1 MHCPFCG
8 ANDTKVIDSRLVA
21 EGEQVR
27 RRRECLACGERF
39 TTFETAELVLPR
51 LIKTDGS
58 RQPFDEEKLRAGMQR
73 ALEKRPVSVERLE
86 SSLVHIKHKLR
97 ATGER
102 EVKSLV
108 VGELVMAELQKLD
121 EVAYIRFAS
130 VYRRFQ
136 DLNEFR
142 EEIDRL
148 AREPLAILDAHY
160 MARALEL
167 ARKGHYTTHPN
178 PRVGCVIV
186 RDGQIVGEGWH
197 ERAGEP
203 HAEVHALHAAGELA
217 RGATA
222 YVTLEPCSHHGR
234 TPPCADALVNAGV
247 ARVVA
252 AMQDPNPEVAGRGLQ
267 RLAQAGI
274 ATESGVLEG
283 EARKL
288 NQGFLKRMEH
298 GLPFVRVKLAMSL
311 DGRTAMESGE
321 SQWITGPAARSA
333 VQRLRAQASVVLTG
347 ADTVLA
353 DNARLTVRADELG
366 LDADQ
371 TALVMSRPPLRVL
384 VDGRLRVPLD
394 APFFKAGPVLVAT
407 CVAVEE
413 QYANGPECLIVP
425 GYDGQVDLRQLLV
438 ELAHR
443 GVNEVLLEL
452 NEEALA
458 ADLDA

>member
-1 MHCPFCG
+1 
-8 ANDTKVIDSRLVA
+8 
-21 EGEQVR
+21 
-27 RRRECLACGERF
+27 
-39 TTFETAELVLPR
+39 
-51 LIKTDGS
+51 
-58 RQPFDEEKLRAGMQR
+58 
-73 ALEKRPVSVERLE
+73 
-86 SSLVHIKHKLR
+86 
-97 ATGER
+97 
-102 EVKSLV
+102 
-108 VGELVMAELQKLD
+108 
-121 EVAYIRFAS
+121 
-130 VYRRFQ
+130 
-136 DLNEFR
+136 
-142 EEIDRL
+142 
-148 AREPLAILDAHY
+148 
-160 MARALEL
+160 
-167 ARKGHYTTHPN
+167 
-178 PRVGCVIV
+178 
-186 RDGQIVGEGWH
+186 
-197 ERAGEP
+197 
-203 HAEVHALHAAGELA
+203 
-217 RGATA
+217 
-222 YVTLEPCSHHGR
+222 
-234 TPPCADALVNAGV
+234 LVNAGV

-267 RLAQAGI
+267 RLEQAGI

-366 LDADQ
+366 LDTEQA
-371 TALVMSRPPLRVL
+371 ALAMSRPPLRVL

-394 APFFKAGPVLVAT
+394 APFFKAGPALVAT

-438 ELAHR
+438 ELANR
-443 GVNEVLLEL
+443 QVNEVLVEAGPRLAGAFAQLGLVDEFQIFIAGKFLGSSARPLLDWPLAQMKDAPEL
-452 NEEALA
+452 KITEIRAVGDDWRVTAIPSPA
-458 ADLDA
+458 ASV

>member
-1 MHCPFCG
+1 M
-8 ANDTKVIDSRLVA
+8 
-21 EGEQVR
+21 
-27 RRRECLACGERF
+27 
-39 TTFETAELVLPR
+39 TTAA
-51 LIKTDGS
+51 
-58 RQPFDEEKLRAGMQR
+58 QQ
-73 ALEKRPVSVERLE
+73 
-86 SSLVHIKHKLR
+86 
-97 ATGER
+97 
-102 EVKSLV
+102 
-108 VGELVMAELQKLD
+108 
-121 EVAYIRFAS
+121 
-130 VYRRFQ
+130 
-136 DLNEFR
+136 
-142 EEIDRL
+142 
-148 AREPLAILDAHY
+148 AILDAQY

-167 ARKGHYTTHPN
+167 ARRGHYTTHPN

-186 RDGQIVGEGWH
+186 RDGQVVGEGWH
-197 ERAGEP
+197 IRAGEP
-203 HAEVHALHAAGELA
+203 HAEVHALRAAGEQA

-252 AMQDPNPEVAGRGLQ
+252 AMQDPNPDVAGRGLQ

-283 EARKL
+283 EARLL

-366 LDADQ
+366 LDAAQ
-371 TALVMSRPPLRVL
+371 TALIMSRPPLRVL

-394 APFFKAGPVLVAT
+394 APFFKAGPALVAT
-407 CVAVEE
+407 CMAVEE
-413 QYANGPECLIVP
+413 QYANGPECMIVA
-425 GYDGQVDLRQLLV
+425 GDDGQVDLRRLLV
-438 ELAHR
+438 ALAAR
-443 GVNEVLLEL
+443 DVNEVLVEAGPRLAGAFARQGLVDEFQIFIAGKFLGSSARPLLDWPLAQMKDAPEL
-452 NEEALA
+452 KITEIRAVGDDWRVIA
-458 ADLDA
+458 VPVAQASV

>member
-1 MHCPFCG
+1 MTTSP
-8 ANDTKVIDSRLVA
+8 
-21 EGEQVR
+21 EQ
-27 RRRECLACGERF
+27 
-39 TTFETAELVLPR
+39 T
-51 LIKTDGS
+51 
-58 RQPFDEEKLRAGMQR
+58 
-73 ALEKRPVSVERLE
+73 
-86 SSLVHIKHKLR
+86 
-97 ATGER
+97 
-102 EVKSLV
+102 
-108 VGELVMAELQKLD
+108 
-121 EVAYIRFAS
+121 
-130 VYRRFQ
+130 
-136 DLNEFR
+136 
-142 EEIDRL
+142 
-148 AREPLAILDAHY
+148 ILDAHY

-186 RDGQIVGEGWH
+186 SDGQIVGEGWH
-197 ERAGEP
+197 VRTGEP
-203 HAEVHALHAAGELA
+203 HAEVHALRAAGDKA

-252 AMQDPNPEVAGRGLQ
+252 AMQDPNPSVAGRGMQ

-274 ATESGVLEG
+274 SIESGVLEG

-333 VQRLRAQASVVLTG
+333 VQRLRAEASVVLTG

-366 LDADQ
+366 LDAEQ
-371 TALVMSRPPLRVL
+371 TAQVMSRLPLRVL
-384 VDGRLRVPLD
+384 IDGRLRVPLD
-394 APFFKAGPVLVAT
+394 APFFKAGPALVAT
-407 CVAVEE
+407 CMAIEE
-413 QYANGPECLIVP
+413 QYANGPECLIVA
-425 GYDGQVDLRQLLV
+425 GSDGQVDLRKLLV
-438 ELAHR
+438 ELAAR
-443 GVNEVLLEL
+443 GVNDVLVEAGPRLAGAFAQQGLVDEFQIFIAGKFLGSSARPLLDWPLAQMKDAPEL
-452 NEEALA
+452 KITEIRAVGDDWRVTAIPLPA
-458 ADLDA
+458 ASV